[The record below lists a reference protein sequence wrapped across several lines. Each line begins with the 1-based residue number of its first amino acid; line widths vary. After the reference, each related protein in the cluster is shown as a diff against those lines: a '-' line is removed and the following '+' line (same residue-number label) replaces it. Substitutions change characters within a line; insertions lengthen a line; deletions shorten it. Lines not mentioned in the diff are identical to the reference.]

1 MLSRRTFLRQ
11 TACGAI
17 AASSLSNLLSTD
29 ANAKESRTQYRIG
42 ACDWSI
48 RERGNPKAFEV
59 AKQIGLDGVEV
70 SFGKPGDEF
79 DLRKPA
85 VREQYLAAAEKTGKQ
100 IASLAMGILNQVPY
114 ATDPDA
120 EQWVADVVPVMAQL
134 KVKVCLMAFFSNGDI
149 QGDRAKQDQ
158 VIKRL
163 RRVAPAAENAGVVL
177 GIESWMDADEH
188 LRIVEA
194 VNSPAVR
201 VYYDVANMK
210 TRGYDVSGGIRKL
223 GKENICQIHTKENG
237 FLLGQGRVNFPAV
250 RKAIQDIAYDGW
262 LIVEGATVSGKSLQE
277 CYQHNAKY
285 LRTLFANDA

>member
-17 AASSLSNLLSTD
+17 AASSLSDLLKADVS
-29 ANAKESRTQYRIG
+29 AKESRSQFLIG

-79 DLRKPA
+79 DLRKAA
-85 VREQYLAAAEKTGKQ
+85 VREQYLAAAEKSGER
-100 IASLAMGILNQVPY
+100 IASLAMGLLNQIPY

-120 EQWVADVVPVMAQL
+120 EQWVADVVPVMAKL
-134 KVKVCLMAFFSNGDI
+134 KVKVCLLAFFSNGDI

-163 RRVAPAAENAGVVL
+163 RRVAPVAEEAGVVL

-194 VNSPAVR
+194 VNSPAVK

-210 TRGYDVSGGIRKL
+210 KREYDVSAGIRKL
-223 GKENICQIHTKENG
+223 GKENICQIHAKENG
-237 FLLGQGRVNFPAV
+237 FLLGQGRVDFPAV
-250 RKAIQDIAYDGW
+250 RQAIRDIGYDGW
-262 LIVEGATVSGKSLQE
+262 LIIEGATVSGKSMQE

-285 LRTLFANDA
+285 LRSLFSSDA